1 MRIAGR
7 QQPTVV
13 EADRARGARY
23 WHNYDVRRPLFLVL
37 VGMLSLSST
46 NGPHSDAPAR
56 GHYSAPI
63 RYDGRFTLVRLRWA
77 DRPSPGGR
85 FGSQYAWSH
94 DYPRAEQNLSAI
106 IRELTYVD
114 IHDDGNEIL
123 TLDDPDL
130 FKYPIALMWEPGFWN
145 LTDRE
150 AESFRAYLL
159 KGGFAIF
166 EDFDGTTQWA
176 NFEAQMHRVLP
187 QGRLVRLDAS
197 HQIFT
202 AFFPIE
208 DLDAIVHP
216 MSHIRPSYY
225 GIFEDNDPSRRL
237 LVVANFENDVPEYSE
252 RSSQGLFPF
261 DASNEAHKLSVNYM
275 IYGLSH

>member
-1 MRIAGR
+1 M
-7 QQPTVV
+7 
-13 EADRARGARY
+13 Y
-23 WHNYDVRRPLFLVL
+23 WHNHDVRRSLFFVL
-37 VGMLSLSST
+37 VGMLAGFST
-46 NGPHSDAPAR
+46 STPQSDARTP

-63 RYDGRFTLVRLRWA
+63 RYDGRFTLVRLRWGA
-77 DRPSPGGR
+77 DLPSPRGH
-85 FGSQYAWSH
+85 FAFQDAWSH
-94 DYPRAEQNLSAI
+94 DYPRAEQTLSAI

-130 FKYPIALMWEPGFWN
+130 FKYPIALMWKPGFWN

-166 EDFDGTTQWA
+166 EAFGGMTQWA

-187 QGRLVRLDAS
+187 QGRLVRLDTS

-208 DLDAIVHP
+208 RIVHP
-216 MSHIRPSYY
+216 TSRRRQSHY
-225 GIFEDNDPSRRL
+225 GFFEDNDPSRRL
-237 LVVANFENDVPEYSE
+237 LVIANFDNDVPEYSE
-252 RSSQGLFPF
+252 RF
-261 DASNEAHKLSVNYM
+261 DTSNEAYALGVNYM

>member
-1 MRIAGR
+1 MN
-7 QQPTVV
+7 
-13 EADRARGARY
+13 
-23 WHNYDVRRPLFLVL
+23 WHNHDVRRSLFLVL
-37 VGMLSLSST
+37 VGTLFGAST
-46 NGPHSDAPAR
+46 YAPRSDARTP

-63 RYDGRFTLVRLRWA
+63 GYDGRFTLVRLRWGA
-77 DRPSPGGR
+77 DLSSPRGR
-85 FGSQYAWSH
+85 FGVPDAWSH
-94 DYPRAEQNLSAI
+94 DYPRAEQTLSAI

-130 FKYPIALMWEPGFWN
+130 FKYPIALMWQPGFWN
-145 LTDRE
+145 LTERE

-166 EDFDGTTQWA
+166 KDFDGTTEWA
-176 NFEAQMHRVLP
+176 NFATQMHRVLP

-202 AFFPIE
+202 AFFPI
-208 DLDAIVHP
+208 DDIDAIVHP

-237 LVVANFENDVPEYSE
+237 LLVANFDNDVQESSE
-252 RSSQGLFPF
+252 RSSQRLFPS
-261 DASNEAHKLSVNYM
+261 DASNEAYKLGVNYM

>member
-1 MRIAGR
+1 MLAVARWLRLLGLALITAGAGSA
-7 QQPTVV
+7 Q
-13 EADRARGARY
+13 
-23 WHNYDVRRPLFLVL
+23 F
-37 VGMLSLSST
+37 
-46 NGPHSDAPAR
+46 DAPGDGEYR
-56 GHYSAPI
+56 HDIS
-63 RYDGRFTLVRLRWA
+63 YDGRFTFVRLRWQS
-77 DRPSPGGR
+77 D
-85 FGSQYAWSH
+85 FGSARRGMWSSAWND
-94 DYPRAEQNLSAI
+94 DYPRAEQHLGLI
-106 IRELTYVD
+106 LQELTALDVRT
-114 IHDDGNEIL
+114 DGSRIL

-130 FKYPIALMWEPGFWN
+130 FRYPIALMWEPGFWN

-202 AFFPIE
+202 AFFPLE
-208 DLDAIVHP
+208 DVDAIVHP
-216 MSHIRPSYY
+216 MSHIRPGYY

-237 LVVANFENDVPEYSE
+237 LVVANFDNNVPEYAQ
-252 RSSQGLFPF
+252 RSSHGLFPF
-261 DASNEAHKLSVNYM
+261 DASNEAYKLGVNYM

>member
-1 MRIAGR
+1 MC
-7 QQPTVV
+7 
-13 EADRARGARY
+13 
-23 WHNYDVRRPLFLVL
+23 WHNDDVRRSLFLVL
-37 VGMLSLSST
+37 IGMLGGSST
-46 NGPHSDAPAR
+46 NAPQSDARAR

-63 RYDGRFTLVRLRWA
+63 RYDGRFTLVRLRWGA
-77 DRPSPGGR
+77 DRPSSHGR
-85 FGSQYAWSH
+85 LGLQYAWSH

-106 IRELTYVD
+106 IRELTYLD

-130 FKYPIALMWEPGFWN
+130 FKYPIALMWEPGFWT

-187 QGRLVRLDAS
+187 EGRLMRLDSS
-197 HQIFT
+197 HQIFN
-202 AFFPIE
+202 AFFPMKDIE
-208 DLDAIVHP
+208 AIVHP

-237 LVVANFENDVPEYSE
+237 IVAANFDNDVPEYWE
-252 RSSQGLFPF
+252 RSGQGLFSF
-261 DASNEAHKLSVNYM
+261 DASNEAYKLGVNYM

>member
-1 MRIAGR
+1 
-7 QQPTVV
+7 
-13 EADRARGARY
+13 
-23 WHNYDVRRPLFLVL
+23 VRRSLFFVL
-37 VGMLSLSST
+37 VGMLSGFST
-46 NGPHSDAPAR
+46 RPPQDDARTP

-63 RYDGRFTLVRLRWA
+63 RYDGRFTLVRLRWGA
-77 DRPSPGGR
+77 ELPSARGGL
-85 FGSQYAWSH
+85 GLQDAWSH
-94 DYPRAEQNLSAI
+94 DYPRAEQNLSSI
-106 IRELTYVD
+106 IQRLTYLD

-130 FKYPIALMWEPGFWN
+130 FKYPIAIMWQPGFWN

-159 KGGFAIF
+159 KGGFAVF
-166 EDFDGTTQWA
+166 VNFDGTTQWA

-187 QGRLVRLDAS
+187 QGRLVRLDSS

-208 DLDAIVHP
+208 GIDASVDP
-216 MSHIRPSYY
+216 MSHSRQSYY
-225 GIFEDNDPSRRL
+225 GFFEHDDPSGRL
-237 LVVANFENDVPEYSE
+237 LVVANFDKDVPKYSE
-252 RSSQGLFPF
+252 RPGPGLLPF
-261 DASNEAHKLSVNYM
+261 DASNKAYKLGVNYM

>member
-1 MRIAGR
+1 
-7 QQPTVV
+7 
-13 EADRARGARY
+13 
-23 WHNYDVRRPLFLVL
+23 
-37 VGMLSLSST
+37 MLSGFST
-46 NGPHSDAPAR
+46 SAPQSDARTP

-77 DRPSPGGR
+77 ADLPSPRGR
-85 FGSQYAWSH
+85 FGLQDAWSH
-94 DYPRAEQNLSAI
+94 DYPRAEQTLSAI

-123 TLDDPDL
+123 MLDDPDL
-130 FKYPIALMWEPGFWN
+130 FKYPIALMWKPGFWN

-166 EDFDGTTQWA
+166 KDFDGTAQWA
-176 NFEAQMHRVLP
+176 NFEAQMRRVLP
-187 QGRLVRLDAS
+187 QGRLVGLDAS
-197 HQIFT
+197 HPIFT

-208 DLDAIVHP
+208 DTDAIVHP

-237 LVVANFENDVPEYSE
+237 LVVANFDHDVAGYSE

-261 DASNEAHKLSVNYM
+261 DASNDAYKLGVNYM
-275 IYGLSH
+275 IYGLTH

>member
-1 MRIAGR
+1 
-7 QQPTVV
+7 VV
-13 EADRARGARY
+13 VADLARGAMY
-23 WHNYDVRRPLFLVL
+23 WHNYDVRRALLLVL
-37 VGMLSLSST
+37 VGMLSGSST
-46 NGPHSDAPAR
+46 HAPQGDAPAR

-63 RYDGRFTLVRLRWA
+63 RYDGRFTLVRLRWGA
-77 DRPSPGGR
+77 ELPSPRGR
-85 FGSQYAWSH
+85 FGFQYAWSH

-106 IRELTYVD
+106 IRELTYLD

-130 FKYPIALMWEPGFWN
+130 FKYPLALMWEPGFWN

-166 EDFDGTTQWA
+166 EDFDGATQWA

-187 QGRLVRLDAS
+187 QGRLVRLDS
-197 HQIFT
+197 SQQIFN
-202 AFFPIE
+202 AFFPMKDI
-208 DLDAIVHP
+208 DAIVHP

-237 LVVANFENDVPEYSE
+237 LVVANYDNDVPQYWE
-252 RSSQGLFPF
+252 RSGQGLFPF
-261 DASNEAHKLSVNYM
+261 DASNEAYKLGVNYM
-275 IYGLSH
+275 IYGLSR

>member
-1 MRIAGR
+1 M
-7 QQPTVV
+7 
-13 EADRARGARY
+13 Y
-23 WHNYDVRRPLFLVL
+23 WHNHDMRRVLLLVL
-37 VGMLSLSST
+37 VGMLSGSPTSAPQ
-46 NGPHSDAPAR
+46 NDIPAR

-63 RYDGRFTLVRLRWA
+63 RYDGRFTLVRLRWGA
-77 DRPSPGGR
+77 DLPAPRGR
-85 FGSQYAWSH
+85 FGVQYAWNH

-106 IRELTYVD
+106 IRELTYLD

-123 TLDDPDL
+123 MLDDPDL
-130 FKYPIALMWEPGFWN
+130 FKYPIALMREPGFWN

-166 EDFDGTTQWA
+166 EDFDGATQWA

-187 QGRLVRLDAS
+187 EGQLVRLDSS
-197 HQIFT
+197 HPIFN
-202 AFFPIE
+202 AFFSMKDI
-208 DLDAIVHP
+208 DALVDP

-237 LVVANFENDVPEYSE
+237 IVVANYDNGVPEYGE
-252 RSSQGLFPF
+252 RSGQRLFPF
-261 DASNEAHKLSVNYM
+261 DASNEAYMLGVNYM
-275 IYGLSH
+275 IYGLTH

>member
-1 MRIAGR
+1 
-7 QQPTVV
+7 
-13 EADRARGARY
+13 
-23 WHNYDVRRPLFLVL
+23 VRHSLFLV
-37 VGMLSLSST
+37 VVAMLSGFST
-46 NGPHSDAPAR
+46 DAPRSNAR
-56 GHYSAPI
+56 TPGHYSAPI
-63 RYDGRFTLVRLRWA
+63 RYDGRFTLVRLRWGV
-77 DRPSPGGR
+77 DLPTRHGH
-85 FGSQYAWSH
+85 FGFQNAWSH

-130 FKYPIALMWEPGFWN
+130 FKYPVALMWEPGFWN

-187 QGRLVRLDAS
+187 QGRFVRLDAS

-202 AFFPIE
+202 AFFPIA
-208 DLDAIVHP
+208 DIDAMLHP
-216 MSHIRPSYY
+216 MSHIRPSYF

-237 LVVANFENDVPEYSE
+237 LVVANFGSDVPQHPE
-252 RSSQGLFPF
+252 RSSPGLIPF
-261 DASNEAHKLSVNYM
+261 DASNEAYKLGVNYM

>member
-1 MRIAGR
+1 MPRCSRLSAL
-7 QQPTVV
+7 
-13 EADRARGARY
+13 ARRCDY
-23 WHNYDVRRPLFLVL
+23 WDNHDVRCSLFIVL
-37 VGMLSLSST
+37 VGMLSGFST
-46 NGPHSDAPAR
+46 DAPQSDARTP

-63 RYDGRFTLVRLRWA
+63 RYDGRFTLVRLRWGA
-77 DRPSPGGR
+77 DLPSTRGR
-85 FGSQYAWSH
+85 FGLQDAWSH

-106 IRELTYVD
+106 IRKLTYLD

-150 AESFRAYLL
+150 AESFRAYLQ

-166 EDFDGTTQWA
+166 VNFDGTTQWA

-187 QGRLVRLDAS
+187 QGRLMPLDTS

-202 AFFPIE
+202 AFFPINGIDARV
-208 DLDAIVHP
+208 DL
-216 MSHIRPSYY
+216 MSHSRQSYY
-225 GIFEDNDPSRRL
+225 GFFECDDPSRRL
-237 LVVANFENDVPEYSE
+237 LVVANFDKDVPESSE
-252 RSSQGLFPF
+252 RSSPGPFRF
-261 DASNEAHKLSVNYM
+261 DASNKPYELGVNYV